1 MLFMTYNSDNLNS
14 QFIKLTNCGKL
25 EEFCADH
32 PEKTVQP
39 ILDFLND
46 PGDSN
51 VLLIRSDIGNGG
63 THLLSSAA
71 NLLLDRGEIIMC
83 VSSEKVLLHV
93 VNMQEEMRRYMAK
106 CTFVCI
112 DYFDYL
118 LGHSETL
125 KEVCSML
132 NQFLSDGGKVILQSS
147 KRMEAT
153 DIMRYLNARSV
164 VQVTTDFPTLETLKR
179 IALQHVEPAVVE
191 DLADTAFATTE
202 NSVRLFLGIM
212 ISEDAKR
219 KLKEMEAR

>member
-1 MLFMTYNSDNLNS
+1 MLLMTNYSNNLNA
-14 QFIKLTNCGKL
+14 QFIQLTHCGKL

-32 PEKTVQP
+32 PELTVKP
-39 ILDFLND
+39 ILGFLND

-71 NLLLDRGEIIMC
+71 NLLLDRGEVIMC
-83 VSSEKVLLHV
+83 VSSEMVLRHV
-93 VNMQEEMRRYMAK
+93 VNLQAEMCRYMAN

-118 LGHSETL
+118 RGRSEPL
-125 KEVCSML
+125 NEVCSML

-147 KRMEAT
+147 KGIEAT
-153 DIMRYLNARSV
+153 DIMRYLNAPNV
-164 VQVTTDFPTLETLKR
+164 VQVTTDFPSLETLKR